1 VDLELVLKGMAIG
14 LAIAMPVGPIGVL
27 CIRRTLAYGTLV
39 GLVSGLGAATADAFY
54 GMIAAFGITFV
65 ATFLVS
71 QQIWLKL
78 VGGALLVYL
87 GVKTFLSKP
96 ATEPAATG
104 GKGLIGAFLSTLGL
118 TLTNPMTI
126 LSFAVVFAGVGVGTV
141 SGDYWG
147 AALLVLGVYAGSALW
162 WLLLAGGV
170 GLLRSRF
177 TYRGLWWVNRI
188 SGILILSFGIGAAAS
203 LMLGG

>member
-1 VDLELVLKGMAIG
+1 VDLELVLKGLAIG
-14 LAIAMPVGPIGVL
+14 VAIAMPVGPIGVL
-27 CIRRTLAYGTLV
+27 CIRRTLAYGTPV

-54 GMIAAFGITFV
+54 GAIAAFGITFV
-65 ATFLVS
+65 ATFLIS
-71 QQIWLKL
+71 QLIWLKL
-78 VGGALLVYL
+78 VGGAFLVYL